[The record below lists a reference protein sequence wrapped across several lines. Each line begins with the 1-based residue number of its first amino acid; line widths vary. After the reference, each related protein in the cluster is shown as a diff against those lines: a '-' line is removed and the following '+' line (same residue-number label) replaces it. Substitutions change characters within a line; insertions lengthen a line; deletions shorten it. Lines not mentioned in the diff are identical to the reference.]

1 MAGRFCCI
9 PTIHTTNSNYRT
21 DLEIKV
27 GDPISKAE
35 KMYDR
40 KLGFK
45 SEKRRGSIAYKS
57 IAYRENTRDVEMSL
71 ALEIGHKNGRITYI
85 EYERIMN
92 EDY

>member
-1 MAGRFCCI
+1 MV
-9 PTIHTTNSNYRT
+9 

-40 KLGFK
+40 KLGFR
-45 SEKRRGSIAYKS
+45 SQKRRGSIAYES
-57 IAYRENTRDVEMSL
+57 LVYRENKRDVKMSST
-71 ALEIGHKNGRITYI
+71 LEIGHKNGKITYI

-92 EDY
+92 EDC